1 MFDAALRGT
10 SAAEWAGDARFAGLP
25 PLDLDHVR
33 RVVVVAAHPDDES
46 LGAGGL
52 IARMAGRGV
61 LTEVI
66 IVTDGRGSHPESTTH
81 DPDHVAVIRRAETL
95 VAVGEV
101 SWDATVTFLDVP
113 DGETGS
119 FREEI
124 RLRIAARIGEGA
136 HTLLVSHLREDGHRD
151 HREVGEIAAIVAA
164 DTGASL
170 IEFPIWMWH
179 WATPDAA
186 EVPWRRLRRLE
197 LTDAEC
203 AAKRSAIEGH
213 RSQVVGL
220 SGSKGDGPMLRPD
233 FVEHFDTGV
242 EVFAVQDDSVEPSG
256 APLSRGYFEKL
267 YERRDDPWSFET
279 RWYEKRKR
287 AVTMAALPEDKFGT
301 ALELGCSIGLLTE
314 ALADRCGELL
324 AVDISAAAVKR
335 ARKRLEGKAGV
346 TIKRRDVA
354 SEFPRGRYD
363 LVVLSEVG
371 YYLDEHSLDDLID
384 HITSGLVAGG
394 TLIACH
400 WRHAVEDYP
409 LSGDTVHAA
418 IRSRS
423 GLASIVQH
431 VEADFIL
438 EIFSADSRSVAE
450 RTGLL

>member
-1 MFDAALRGT
+1 MFDAAVRGT
-10 SAAEWAGDARFAGLP
+10 SAADWAADERFAALP
-25 PLDLDHVR
+25 PLDLEHVR

-52 IARMAGRGV
+52 IARMAERGI

-66 IVTDGRGSHPESTTH
+66 IVTDGRGSHPHSTTH

-95 VAVGEV
+95 VAVGEI
-101 SWDATVTFLDVP
+101 SWDATVTFLDIP

-119 FREEI
+119 FRDEI
-124 RLRIAARIGEGA
+124 RLRVAARIGEGA
-136 HTLLVSHLREDGHRD
+136 HTLLVSHLRQDGHRD
-151 HREVGEIAAIVAA
+151 HREVGEIAALAA
-164 DTGASL
+164 AESGATFV
-170 IEFPIWMWH
+170 EFPIWMWH
-179 WATPDAA
+179 WGSPDTA
-186 EVPWRRLRRLE
+186 EVPWRRMRRLD
-197 LTDAEC
+197 LTEAER
-203 AAKRSAIEGH
+203 AAKQSAIEGH

-220 SGSKGDGPMLRPD
+220 SRHKGDGPMLRPD
-233 FVEHFDTGV
+233 FVEHFETGV
-242 EVFAVQDDSVEPSG
+242 EVFVVEDESAKVPG
-256 APLSRGYFEKL
+256 APLSRSYFENL

-287 AVTMAALPEDKFGT
+287 AVTIAALPEEKFGS

-314 ALADRCGELL
+314 ALAERCTELL

-335 ARKRLEGKAGV
+335 ARKRLAGKAGV

-354 SEFPRGRYD
+354 SEFPSGRYD

-371 YYLDEHSLDDLID
+371 YYLDQRSLDELID
-384 HITSGLVAGG
+384 HITDGLAAGG

-409 LSGDTVHAA
+409 LSGDAVHAA

-431 VEADFIL
+431 LEADFIL
-438 EIFSADSRSVAE
+438 EVFSADSRSVAE